1 MKYDFCGWATK
12 NNLTCTDGLVIREG
26 AFKVQDG
33 RKVPLVWNH
42 QHNSVE
48 DVLGHGILENRPE
61 GVYVY
66 GTFNNTPKGT
76 HAKECLKNGDIEA
89 LSIWAN
95 NLQKDG
101 RDVLHGVIRE
111 VSLVL
116 AGANPG
122 AYVESVIAH
131 SLPIDDEEDEG
142 LFYTNEPIEL
152 YHAEKDEEEDPEKD
166 PKSENKTVGDV
177 IATLNDEQKEAVG
190 IMVSELLSEQKERKE
205 EEEEMKH
212 NAFDS
217 RNESEEAMVY
227 LSHADTEAIIR
238 DAKEN
243 GLKLSVAYSNYLKSN
258 ELQHAV
264 PMDGMIGPSTTTADQ
279 KYGIRDMSMLFPE
292 YKPLNVPPEFI
303 SRDMTWVDTVLNGVV
318 TVGFSRIKSTF
329 ANITEDEARAKGYI
343 KGEQKKEEVF
353 TLLQRTT
360 DPQTIY
366 KLQKLD
372 RDDVI
377 DITDFDVVAWLRQEM
392 RIMLREEKA
401 RAILIGDG
409 RATDSKDH
417 IKEDKIRPIAKD
429 VDLFSVKVPVVVSST
444 DTAADI
450 ADKTI
455 DAAVRGRKQYKG
467 SGNPTFFTTEDVITE
482 MLLLK
487 DKIGHKIYK
496 TEAELATA
504 LRVSKIET
512 VGVMEGQKITIDK
525 AQVELLGIIVN
536 LTDYRVGRD
545 KLGEEKSFEQFDIDF
560 NQMKYLLEERLS
572 GALVRPFSA
581 LVLYKAVSG
590 TVEAQHVYGGTSVE

>member
-66 GTFNNTPKGT
+66 GTFNNTPKGA

-152 YHAEKDEEEDPEKD
+152 YHAEKDGEEDPE
-166 PKSENKTVGDV
+166 SEDKTVGEV

-190 IMVSELLSEQKERKE
+190 IMVSELLSEKKE

-212 NAFDS
+212 NVFDGQN
-217 RNESEEAMVY
+217 RPEDEMIY
-227 LSHADTEAIIR
+227 LSHADTQAIIR

-279 KYGIRDMSMLFPE
+279 KYGIRDMNMLFPE

-329 ANITEDEARAKGYI
+329 ADITEDEARAKGYI

-360 DPQTIY
+360 EPQTIY

-372 RDDVI
+372 RDDIV
-377 DITDFDVVAWLRQEM
+377 DITDFDIVAWLRQEM

-512 VGVMEGQKITIDK
+512 VGVMEGQKITVDK

-581 LVLYKAVSG
+581 LVLYKAASG
-590 TVEAQHVYGGTSVE
+590 TVEAQHVYGGTPVE

>member
-66 GTFNNTPKGT
+66 GTFNNTPKGA

-152 YHAEKDEEEDPEKD
+152 YHAEKDGEKD
-166 PKSENKTVGDV
+166 PKSEDKTIGEV
-177 IATLNDEQKEAVG
+177 IATLNSEQKEAVG

-212 NAFDS
+212 NVFDDQ
-217 RNESEEAMVY
+217 NKSEDEMVY
-227 LSHADTEAIIR
+227 LSHADTQAIIR

-264 PMDGMIGPSTTTADQ
+264 PMDGMIGPLTTTASQ

-292 YKPLNVPPEFI
+292 YKSLNVPPEFI

-372 RDDVI
+372 RDDVV

-512 VGVMEGQKITIDK
+512 VGVMEGQKITVDK

-536 LTDYRVGRD
+536 LTDYRIGRD

-581 LVLYKAVSG
+581 LVLYKAASG
-590 TVEAQHVYGGTSVE
+590 TVEAQHVYGGNPVE

>member
-12 NNLTCTDGLVIREG
+12 NDLRCSDGLIIRGG

-33 RKVPLVWNH
+33 HKVPLVWNH
-42 QHNSVE
+42 QHNSV
-48 DVLGHGILENRPE
+48 DKVLGHGILENRPE

-66 GTFNNTPKGT
+66 GKFNNTPSGQ

-95 NLQKDG
+95 NLQKEG
-101 RDVLHGVIRE
+101 MNVTHGAIRE

-122 AYVESVIAH
+122 AFVESVIAH
-131 SLPIDDEEDEG
+131 SMPMDEDEDEG
-142 LFYTNEPIEL
+142 IFYNNETIEV
-152 YHAEKDEEEDPEKD
+152 YHAENEDPPVKKEEKD
-166 PKSENKTVGDV
+166 KTVGEV
-177 IATLNDEQKEAVG
+177 IATLNEDQKEAVG
-190 IMVSELLSEQKERKE
+190 IMISELLSEKKEKE
-205 EEEEMKH
+205 EDEEVRH
-212 NAFDS
+212 NVFDEKS
-217 RNESEEAMVY
+217 GNPDGVY
-227 LSHADTEAIIR
+227 FLSHAETVEIIN

-243 GLKLSVAYSNYLKSN
+243 GLKLSVAYSNYLKAN

-264 PMDGMIGPSTTTADQ
+264 PMDGMIGPSSDTSSQ
-279 KYGIRDMSMLFPE
+279 KYGIRDMNMLFPE
-292 YKPLNVPPEFI
+292 YRSLNTPPEFI
-303 SRDMTWVDTVLNGVV
+303 SRDMTWVDAVLNGVV

-360 DPQTIY
+360 EPQTIY

-377 DITDFDVVAWLRQEM
+377 DITDFDVVAWLREEM
-392 RIMLREEKA
+392 RMMLREEKA

-409 RATDSKDH
+409 RATDSKEH
-417 IKEDKIRPIAKD
+417 IKEDRIRPIAKD
-429 VDLFSVKVPVVVSST
+429 VDLFSVKVPVVVGT
-444 DTAADI
+444 NDTASDI
-450 ADKTI
+450 AEKTI
-455 DAAVRGRKQYKG
+455 DAAIRGRKQYKG
-467 SGNPTFFTTEDVITE
+467 SGNPTFFTTDDVVTE

-512 VGVMEGQKITIDK
+512 VGPMEGQKITVDK

-536 LTDYRVGRD
+536 LSDYRIGRD
-545 KLGEEKSFEQFDIDF
+545 KLGVEKSFEQFDIDF
-560 NQMKYLLEERLS
+560 NQMKYLLEERFS

-581 LVLYKAVSG
+581 LVLYKAASG
-590 TVEAQHVYGGTSVE
+590 SVEAQHVYGGTSEE